1 MNTAFHQ
8 DPVNSITMRFLF
20 VCLGFLAISSL
31 AFSQDNTDMM
41 AQSTRDRINF
51 TNLTIPNNGNST
63 LWGIKGESGRLIGNP
78 YLDTTWQAGIVKFYG
93 KLGISANADS
103 LAGVPV
109 RLDLVAN
116 DVEIRAGAKDI
127 RSAQANRVRYVLMNN
142 TRGTTSLF
150 INARE
155 YRGEADEL
163 TGFVELIAP
172 GKLTLLEHPSIHIKR
187 ANFNVAMNTGTKD
200 DELVLQKSWYV
211 ARDKKAVKFS
221 PGKKAVLE
229 LMADKKEQMEAFLK
243 AEKPDLKSRAGLL
256 SVFSYYNKL

>member
-1 MNTAFHQ
+1 MFIYRNT
-8 DPVNSITMRFLF
+8 VNSFSMRCLL
-20 VCLGFLAISSL
+20 VCLGLLAISTIT
-31 AFSQDNTDMM
+31 FSQDNSDIL

-51 TNLTIPNNGNST
+51 TNLTIPNNGNGT
-63 LWGIKGESGRLIGNP
+63 LWGIKGEAGHLIGNP

-93 KLGISANADS
+93 KLGMSDIVDS
-103 LAGVPV
+103 LVGVPV

-116 DVEIRAGAKDI
+116 DVEIRAGAEDI

-142 TRGTTSLF
+142 TLGTTSLF

-155 YRGEADEL
+155 YRGEADDL
-163 TGFVELIAP
+163 KGFVELIAP
-172 GKLTLLEHPSIHIKR
+172 GKLTLLQYPSIHIKR
-187 ANFNVAMNTGTKD
+187 ANYNIALNTGTKD

-211 ARDKKAVKFS
+211 VRDKKAVEFS

-229 LMADKKEQMEAFLK
+229 LMGDKRDQMEAFLK
-243 AEKPDLKSRAGLL
+243 TEKPDLKSRGGLL